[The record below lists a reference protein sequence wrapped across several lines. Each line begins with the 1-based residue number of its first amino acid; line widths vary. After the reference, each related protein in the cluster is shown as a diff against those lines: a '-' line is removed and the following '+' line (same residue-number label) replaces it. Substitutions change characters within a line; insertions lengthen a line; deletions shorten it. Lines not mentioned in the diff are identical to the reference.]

1 MVVATAAAAAAARV
15 GMAVMLATL
24 FEAGRGR
31 RVDLGGMTMIMMM
44 FVGRR
49 S

>member
-1 MVVATAAAAAAARV
+1 MVVATAAAAAARV